1 MTIDEAMHRFLADL
15 TLGQARKTVRT
26 YAGAL
31 NRFREY
37 LTQVPLSPATE
48 PADRLTADHAI
59 DFVHWLSGEH
69 FRDRPMSKA
78 TLRTYLAAIA
88 RFYAYLIREKLAPIP
103 ADEYER
109 LRGAYH
115 DFRRGGYR
123 RLPRPAAP
131 EVVQQLVQAARSV
144 LPRPDDR
151 SYELRRLRNIAI
163 LESLRCTGARVGEL
177 VSLRRGDLDYRN
189 QSARV
194 IGKGDRE
201 RIIYFDDAAWQAIQT
216 YLSARQDGVRGRAL
230 HELPLFARHD
240 RAAGN
245 QVLPL
250 STNTVRQVFE
260 DCLKLAGIEQPLTPH
275 TLRHTFATLALEA
288 TGDLAAVQDLLG
300 HASPA
305 TTRVYAKVSARRLR
319 EVHRQIFGAQDPS
332 AQVEGDPQ
340 KPNRPNG

>member
-1 MTIDEAMHRFLADL
+1 MTIDEALHRFLADL
-15 TLGQARKTVRT
+15 ALGQSRKTVRT

-31 NRFREY
+31 NRFCEY
-37 LTQVPLSPATE
+37 LSQIPLSPSTE
-48 PADRLTADHAI
+48 PAARLTADHAI

-69 FRDRPMSKA
+69 FRDHPMSKA
-78 TLRTYLAAIA
+78 TLRTYLAALS
-88 RFYAYLIREKLAPIP
+88 RFYAYLIREKLASIP

-109 LRGAYH
+109 LRKAYH

-131 EVVQQLVQAARSV
+131 EIIQRLIQTARSI
-144 LPRPDDR
+144 PSRPDNR
-151 SYELRRLRNIAI
+151 PYELRRLRNIAI

-177 VSLRRGDLDYRN
+177 VALRRGDLDYRN

-194 IGKGDRE
+194 VGKGDRE
-201 RIIYFDDAAWQAIQT
+201 RIVYFDDAAWQAVQA
-216 YLSARQDGVRGRAL
+216 YLNARQDSARGHTL

-240 RAAGN
+240 RAAGRR
-245 QVLPL
+245 VLPL

-260 DCLKLAGIEQPLTPH
+260 DCLRLAGIEQPLTPH
-275 TLRHTFATLALEA
+275 TLRHTFATLALEV
-288 TGDLAAVQDLLG
+288 TGDLAVVQDLLG

-319 EVHRQIFGAQDPS
+319 EAHRQIFSVRDQS
-332 AQVEGDPQ
+332 AQSEEDLP
-340 KPNRPNG
+340 RA